1 MRCAGRPGIRRLQT
15 QRELAIADDQH
26 LDRSL
31 KRHPDGSG
39 NPARQLTGYKNVV
52 YFGVQLVLMAGLMLL
67 TALVLLEVWQSANR
81 PLPILLPLTIS
92 LQAQL
97 VNTAVRSSAG
107 LLRSAPSRAP
117 PPRVR
122 SGPNLDSVFRED
134 PLIP

>member
-39 NPARQLTGYKNVV
+39 NPARQLMGYKNVV

-67 TALVLLEVWQSANR
+67 TALVLLEVWQSAKR
-81 PLPILLPLTIS
+81 PLPILLRLAISRQAPLI
-92 LQAQL
+92 
-97 VNTAVRSSAG
+97 NTADRASYG
-107 LLRSAPSRAP
+107 LLRSAPCR
-117 PPRVR
+117 PPRPQTR
-122 SGPNLDSVFRED
+122 S
-134 PLIP
+134 